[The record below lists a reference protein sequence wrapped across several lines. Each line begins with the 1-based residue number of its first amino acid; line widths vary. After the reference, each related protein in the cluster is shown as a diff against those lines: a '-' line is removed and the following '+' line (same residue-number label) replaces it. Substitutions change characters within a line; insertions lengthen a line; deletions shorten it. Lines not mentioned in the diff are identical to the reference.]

1 MAVFYTSGGVKGNR
15 GLNPD
20 GILPRVPALQKRVIS
35 EAQMQLI
42 QS

>member
-20 GILPRVPALQKRVIS
+20 GILPRVAALQKRAVF
-35 EAQMQLI
+35 EA
-42 QS
+42 